1 MGSAE
6 LYWGRYCTIISIIL
20 IDKGEEELT
29 LRRRRKYQRNN
40 SAGKDKHSLIVNP
53 KFRARQKIKGQP
65 KKKRLVKFAR

>member
-1 MGSAE
+1 MVF
-6 LYWGRYCTIISIIL
+6 
-20 IDKGEEELT
+20 IDKGEDELT

-65 KKKRLVKFAR
+65 VEGRKKKRLVKFAR